1 MTTIVADTL
10 RLGHGFQADERDLV
24 VELLGRLD
32 ERLQSFDTNHV
43 ELEITVKERETA
55 SQHMTLLAKLG
66 GLPRMVATSASS
78 GAFSMR
84 TPSRVRRAA
93 AIRGRTAFFAP
104 ATATR
109 PSSRAPPSITNRSTV
124 FLPAGGLEALRTRDV
139 DR

>member
-66 GLPRMVATSASS
+66 GLPRMVATSDSQ
-78 GAFSMR
+78 
-84 TPSRVRRAA
+84 
-93 AIRGRTAFFAP
+93 
-104 ATATR
+104 
-109 PSSRAPPSITNRSTV
+109 
-124 FLPAGGLEALRTRDV
+124 LLEAAVHEVRDDMIRQISDAKHRREPKNNHQLR
-139 DR
+139 